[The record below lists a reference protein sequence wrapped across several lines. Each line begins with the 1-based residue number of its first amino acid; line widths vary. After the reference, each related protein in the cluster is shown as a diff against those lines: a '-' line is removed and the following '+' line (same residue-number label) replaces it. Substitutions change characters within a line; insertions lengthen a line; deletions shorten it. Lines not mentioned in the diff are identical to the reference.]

1 MMAELGHN
9 YNIQCM
15 KLFQELKAAY
25 PATPDELVRQ
35 CMKAVSWKESR
46 NTCNANPLALLPMP
60 TLLLRT
66 AQQTFFPKYIHNSQ

>member
-35 CMKAVSWKESR
+35 CMKAVSSR
-46 NTCNANPLALLPMP
+46 RKVVVPASKASPLALFLVS
-60 TLLLRT
+60 
-66 AQQTFFPKYIHNSQ
+66 YVH

>member
-35 CMKAVSWKESR
+35 CMKAVSSQEDR
-46 NTCNANPLALLPMP
+46 NTCNGKLKFMQKKVKIQTMDGRIAKLFIIKLLE
-60 TLLLRT
+60 
-66 AQQTFFPKYIHNSQ
+66 